1 MFCPRLVHLPARGA
15 FNTRCNMLLAIA
27 GILLIVGL
35 LGLAAFLCAKE
46 CGKEQSDDLLGDGQ
60 VVGRTSARRAN
71 LN

>member
-1 MFCPRLVHLPARGA
+1 
-15 FNTRCNMLLAIA
+15 MLLAIA

-60 VVGRTSARRAN
+60 VIGRTSARRAH